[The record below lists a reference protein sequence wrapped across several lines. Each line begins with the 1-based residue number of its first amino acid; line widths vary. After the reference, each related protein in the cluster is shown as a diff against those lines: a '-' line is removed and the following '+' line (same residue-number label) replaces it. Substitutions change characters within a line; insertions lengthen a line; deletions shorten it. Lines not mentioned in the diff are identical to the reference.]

1 MQELLG
7 NEVTILNIEEI
18 IKEAF
23 EYINPKKAEESVIND
38 PKLKGKGSKLIE
50 PVIVDIF
57 EGKNTAHYK

>member
-1 MQELLG
+1 
-7 NEVTILNIEEI
+7 LNIEEI